1 MNQKTNDIQ
10 MREPTKE
17 YMNPYLAGFLL
28 GVLII
33 ATVFITGR
41 GLGASG
47 AVKDLVV
54 AAGANLAPEKFTTSA
69 FFGDYFSSGGSPKRS
84 WLVIQTLGLLLGA
97 FLSGFLARRGSFKIE
112 KGPGI
117 RNLSRLSFAL
127 AGGALFGIGA
137 QLGRGCTSGTAL
149 SGMAVFST
157 AGFLTMMAIFGTG
170 YLVAWFFKKLWI

>member
-1 MNQKTNDIQ
+1 
-10 MREPTKE
+10 
-17 YMNPYLAGFLL
+17 MNPYLAGFLL

-47 AVKDLVV
+47 AIKDMVV
-54 AAGANLAPEKFTTSA
+54 AAGAGLAPESSKTSA
-69 FFGDYFSSGGSPKRS
+69 FFGEYFDSDTSPTRS
-84 WLVIQTLGLLLGA
+84 WLVIQTLGLLMGA
-97 FLSGFLARRGSFKIE
+97 FLSGFLSNRGSFKVE

-117 RNLSRLSFAL
+117 SKLSRLSFAL

-149 SGMAVFST
+149 SGMAVFSA
-157 AGFLTMMAIFGTG
+157 AGFVTMMAIFGTG
-170 YLVAWFFKKLWI
+170 YMIAWFFKKLWI

>member
-1 MNQKTNDIQ
+1 
-10 MREPTKE
+10 
-17 YMNPYLAGFLL
+17 MNPYLAGFLL

-47 AVKDLVV
+47 AIKDLVV
-54 AAGANLAPEKFTTSA
+54 ATGAKLAPEKFATS
-69 FFGDYFSSGGSPKRS
+69 FFFSDYFSAGTTPMRS

-97 FLSGFLARRGSFKIE
+97 FLSGFLANRGSFKID

-117 RNLSRLSFAL
+117 RNLSRLSFAM
-127 AGGALFGIGA
+127 AGGALFGFGA
-137 QLGRGCTSGTAL
+137 QLSRGCTSGTAL

-157 AGFLTMMAIFGTG
+157 AGFLTMIAIFGTG
-170 YLVAWFFKKLWI
+170 YLVAWLFKKLWI